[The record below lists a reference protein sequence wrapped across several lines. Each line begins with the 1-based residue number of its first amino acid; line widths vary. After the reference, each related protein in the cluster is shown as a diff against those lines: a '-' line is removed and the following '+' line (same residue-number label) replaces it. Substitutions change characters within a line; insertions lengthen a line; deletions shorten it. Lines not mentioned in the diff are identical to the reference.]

1 MDVCDQ
7 ESSMNSSAQQDMSD
21 KDESQPAAAPVSK
34 VGTGLWSL
42 HTIEKFKQKN
52 NEMLIS

>member
-21 KDESQPAAAPVSK
+21 KDESQPASAPVSK

-52 NEMLIS
+52 N